1 MKNLE
6 KDVKAVLVTEEQ
18 IAARVKEIGQQ
29 ITEDYAG
36 KEVVLVGIL
45 KGAMPFL
52 CDLMR
57 EIDLPVTLDTR

>member
-6 KDVKAVLVTEEQ
+6 KDVKAVLVTREQ

-36 KEVVLVGIL
+36 KEVVL
-45 KGAMPFL
+45 K
-52 CDLMR
+52 
-57 EIDLPVTLDTR
+57 